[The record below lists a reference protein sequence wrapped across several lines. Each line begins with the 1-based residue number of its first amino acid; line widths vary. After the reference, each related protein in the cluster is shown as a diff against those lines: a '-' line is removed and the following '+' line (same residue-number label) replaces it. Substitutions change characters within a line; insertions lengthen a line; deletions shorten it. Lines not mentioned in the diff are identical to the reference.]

1 MEEMTME
8 KIYDLI
14 IIGGGPT
21 GLTAGIYAGRA
32 KLNVLILEKSSIG
45 GQIYLTN
52 EVANYPGIFE
62 TTGSNY
68 AEQLKKQAEAFG
80 VEIISGE
87 VTNMKFSKEIKEIK
101 TSTDTYKGYSVLI
114 ATGASPRKLGF
125 PGEEEY
131 TGRGVAYCA
140 TCDGEFFTDMD
151 VFVIGAGFAAAEEAM
166 FLTKFARKVTVIARE
181 PEFTCAKSIADKV
194 LANPK
199 IEVKFNTEILEAKG
213 DIQLRSAK
221 FKNNVTNEI
230 FEYKANEGESFGIF
244 VFIGYEPQSKLF
256 KDVITLDN
264 QGFIPTD
271 EDLATNIEGVYAAGD
286 IRPKKLRQLVTAVSD
301 GATAAFSIEKYVHD
315 LKGKLGVEKEE
326 NSSKTTSEIKH
337 PTKKFLDDNIQN
349 QLKDIFSKFDKTV
362 KVVLIKDPEI
372 AKSTQMEEFLN
383 EISSLSDKI
392 EFQSLNKNEN
402 LELEKKIDAERFP
415 TIAFFDQDNNFKG
428 IKFSTLPGGH
438 ELNSFILALYN
449 IAGAGQKISEES
461 KKKIDSISTPHRIK
475 IGVTLSCSRC
485 PESVQSAQRI
495 AIENSNLDVEV
506 IDVFTF
512 PKFREKFEI
521 MSVPAIIIDDKLA
534 GFGQKNIEQFLDLI
548 K

>member
-1 MEEMTME
+1 ME

-194 LANPK
+194 LSNPK

-326 NSSKTTSEIKH
+326 NSSKTTSEIN
-337 PTKKFLDDNIQN
+337 TL
-349 QLKDIFSKFDKTV
+349 LK
-362 KVVLIKDPEI
+362 
-372 AKSTQMEEFLN
+372 N
-383 EISSLSDKI
+383 
-392 EFQSLNKNEN
+392 
-402 LELEKKIDAERFP
+402 
-415 TIAFFDQDNNFKG
+415 
-428 IKFSTLPGGH
+428 
-438 ELNSFILALYN
+438 Y
-449 IAGAGQKISEES
+449 
-461 KKKIDSISTPHRIK
+461 
-475 IGVTLSCSRC
+475 
-485 PESVQSAQRI
+485 
-495 AIENSNLDVEV
+495 
-506 IDVFTF
+506 
-512 PKFREKFEI
+512 
-521 MSVPAIIIDDKLA
+521 
-534 GFGQKNIEQFLDLI
+534 
-548 K
+548 

>member
-1 MEEMTME
+1 ME

-87 VTNMKFSKEIKEIK
+87 VTIMDFSKEIKEIR
-101 TSTDTYKGYSVLI
+101 TSTDSYKGYSVLI

-199 IEVKFNTEILEAKG
+199 IEVKFNTEILEANG

-256 KDVITLDN
+256 KDIITLDN

-315 LKGKLGVEKEE
+315 LKGKLGVEKDE
-326 NSSKTTSEIKH
+326 NGSKTTSEIKH
-337 PTKKFLDDNIQN
+337 PIKKFLDDNIQN
-349 QLKDIFSKFDKTV
+349 QLKDIFAKFDKKV

-372 AKSTQMEEFLN
+372 AKSIQMEEFLS

-392 EFQSLNKNEN
+392 DFHSLNKNEN
-402 LELEKKIDAERFP
+402 LELEKKVDAERFP

-461 KKKIDSISTPHRIK
+461 KKKIDGISTPQKIK

-495 AIENSNLDVEV
+495 AIENSNIAVEV

-521 MSVPAIIIDDKLA
+521 MSVPAIIIDDKLV

>member
-1 MEEMTME
+1 ME

-87 VTNMKFSKEIKEIK
+87 VINMDFSKEIKEIR
-101 TSTDTYKGYSVLI
+101 TSTDSYKGYSVLI

-199 IEVKFNTEILEAKG
+199 IEVKFNTEILEANG

-256 KDVITLDN
+256 KDIITLDN

-315 LKGKLGVEKEE
+315 LKDKLGVEKDE
-326 NSSKTTSEIKH
+326 NGSKTTSEIKH
-337 PTKKFLDDNIQN
+337 PIKKFLDDNIQN
-349 QLKDIFSKFDKTV
+349 QLKNIFAKFDKKV

-372 AKSTQMEEFLN
+372 AKSIQMEEFLS

-392 EFQSLNKNEN
+392 DFHSLNKNEN
-402 LELEKKIDAERFP
+402 LELEKKVDAERFP

-461 KKKIDSISTPHRIK
+461 KKKIDGISTPQKIK

-495 AIENSNLDVEV
+495 AIENSNIAVEV

-521 MSVPAIIIDDKLA
+521 MSVPAIIIDDKLV

>member
-1 MEEMTME
+1 ME

-87 VTNMKFSKEIKEIK
+87 VTIMDFSKEIKEIR
-101 TSTDTYKGYSVLI
+101 TSTNSYKGYSVLI

-199 IEVKFNTEILEAKG
+199 IEVKFNTEILEANG

-256 KDVITLDN
+256 KDIITLDN

-315 LKGKLGVEKEE
+315 LKGKLGVEKDE
-326 NSSKTTSEIKH
+326 NGSKTTSEIKH
-337 PTKKFLDDNIQN
+337 PIKKFLDDNIQN
-349 QLKDIFSKFDKTV
+349 QLKDIFAKFDKKV

-372 AKSTQMEEFLN
+372 AKSIQMEEFLS

-392 EFQSLNKNEN
+392 DFHSLNKNEN
-402 LELEKKIDAERFP
+402 LELEKKVDAERFP

-461 KKKIDSISTPHRIK
+461 KKKIDGISTPQKIK

-495 AIENSNLDVEV
+495 AIENSNIDVEV

-521 MSVPAIIIDDKLA
+521 MSVPVIIIDDKLV

>member
-1 MEEMTME
+1 ME

-87 VTNMKFSKEIKEIK
+87 VINMDFSKEIKEIK
-101 TSTDTYKGYSVLI
+101 TSTDSYKGYSVLI

-125 PGEEEY
+125 PGEDEY
-131 TGRGVAYCA
+131 TGRGVTYCA

-199 IEVKFNTEILEAKG
+199 IEVKFNTEILEANG

-256 KDVITLDN
+256 KDIITLDN

-315 LKGKLGVEKEE
+315 LKGKLGVEKDE
-326 NSSKTTSEIKH
+326 NGSKTTSEIKH
-337 PTKKFLDDNIQN
+337 PIKKFLDDNIQN
-349 QLKDIFSKFDKTV
+349 QLKDIFAKFDKKV

-372 AKSTQMEEFLN
+372 AKSIQMEEFLS

-392 EFQSLNKNEN
+392 DFHSLNKNEN
-402 LELEKKIDAERFP
+402 LELEKKVDAERFP

-461 KKKIDSISTPHRIK
+461 KKKIDGISTPQKIK

-495 AIENSNLDVEV
+495 AIENSNIAVEV

-521 MSVPAIIIDDKLA
+521 MSVPAIIIDDKLV

>member
-1 MEEMTME
+1 ME

-87 VTNMKFSKEIKEIK
+87 VINMDFSKEIKEIK
-101 TSTDTYKGYSVLI
+101 TSTDSYKGYSVLI

-125 PGEEEY
+125 PGEDEY

-199 IEVKFNTEILEAKG
+199 IEVKFNTEILEANG

-256 KDVITLDN
+256 KDIITLDN

-315 LKGKLGVEKEE
+315 LKGKLGVEKDE
-326 NSSKTTSEIKH
+326 NGSKTTSEIKH
-337 PTKKFLDDNIQN
+337 PIKKFLDDNIQN
-349 QLKDIFSKFDKTV
+349 QLKDIFAKFDKKV

-372 AKSTQMEEFLN
+372 AKSIQMEEFLS

-392 EFQSLNKNEN
+392 DFHSLNKNEN
-402 LELEKKIDAERFP
+402 LELEKKVDAERFP

-461 KKKIDSISTPHRIK
+461 KKKIDGISTPQKIK

-495 AIENSNLDVEV
+495 AIENSNIAVEV

-521 MSVPAIIIDDKLA
+521 MSVPAIIIDDKLV

>member
-1 MEEMTME
+1 ME

-87 VTNMKFSKEIKEIK
+87 VTNMEFSKEIKEIK

-151 VFVIGAGFAAAEEAM
+151 VFVIGAGFAAAEEAI

-256 KDVITLDN
+256 KNIITLDN

-326 NSSKTTSEIKH
+326 NSSKTTSEVKH

-372 AKSTQMEEFLN
+372 AKSIQMEEFLS

-428 IKFSTLPGGH
+428 VKFSTLPGGH

>member
-1 MEEMTME
+1 ME

-221 FKNNVTNEI
+221 FKNNVTNEV

-256 KDVITLDN
+256 KDIITLDN

-271 EDLATNIEGVYAAGD
+271 EELATNIEGVYAAGD

-326 NSSKTTSEIKH
+326 NNSKTTSEIKH

-372 AKSTQMEEFLN
+372 AKSIQMEEFLS

-428 IKFSTLPGGH
+428 VKFSTLPGGH

>member
-1 MEEMTME
+1 ME

-87 VTNMKFSKEIKEIK
+87 VTNMDFSKEIKEIR
-101 TSTDTYKGYSVLI
+101 TSTDSYKGYSVLI

-199 IEVKFNTEILEAKG
+199 IEVKFNTEILEANG

-256 KDVITLDN
+256 KDIITLDN

-315 LKGKLGVEKEE
+315 LKGKLGVEKDE
-326 NSSKTTSEIKH
+326 NGSKTTSEIKH
-337 PTKKFLDDNIQN
+337 PIKKFLDDNIQN
-349 QLKDIFSKFDKTV
+349 QLKDIFAKFDKKV

-372 AKSTQMEEFLN
+372 AKSIQMEEFLS

-392 EFQSLNKNEN
+392 DFHSLNKNEN
-402 LELEKKIDAERFP
+402 LELEKKVDAERFP

-461 KKKIDSISTPHRIK
+461 KKKIDGISTPQKIK

-495 AIENSNLDVEV
+495 AIENSNIAVEV

-521 MSVPAIIIDDKLA
+521 MSVPAIIIDDKLV

>member
-1 MEEMTME
+1 ME

-87 VTNMKFSKEIKEIK
+87 VTIMDFSKEIKEIR
-101 TSTDTYKGYSVLI
+101 TSTDSYKGYSVLI

-199 IEVKFNTEILEAKG
+199 IEVKFNTEILEANG

-256 KDVITLDN
+256 KDIITLDN

-315 LKGKLGVEKEE
+315 LKGKLGVEKDE
-326 NSSKTTSEIKH
+326 NGSKTTSEIKH
-337 PTKKFLDDNIQN
+337 PIKKFLDDNIQN
-349 QLKDIFSKFDKTV
+349 QLKDIFAKFDKKV

-372 AKSTQMEEFLN
+372 AKSIQMEEFLS

-392 EFQSLNKNEN
+392 DFHSLNKNEN
-402 LELEKKIDAERFP
+402 LELEKKVDAERFP

-428 IKFSTLPGGH
+428 VKFSTLPGGH

-461 KKKIDSISTPHRIK
+461 KKKIDGISTPQKIK

-495 AIENSNLDVEV
+495 AIENSNIDVEV

-521 MSVPAIIIDDKLA
+521 MSVPAIIIDDKLV

>member
-1 MEEMTME
+1 ME

-87 VTNMKFSKEIKEIK
+87 VTIMDFSKEIKEIR
-101 TSTDTYKGYSVLI
+101 TSTNSYKGYSVLI

-199 IEVKFNTEILEAKG
+199 IEVKFNTEILEANG

-221 FKNNVTNEI
+221 FKNNITNEI
-230 FEYKANEGESFGIF
+230 FEYKANEGENFGIF

-256 KDVITLDN
+256 KDIITLDN

-315 LKGKLGVEKEE
+315 LKGKLGVEKDE
-326 NSSKTTSEIKH
+326 NGSKTTSEIKH
-337 PTKKFLDDNIQN
+337 PIKKFLDDNIQN
-349 QLKDIFSKFDKTV
+349 QLKDIFAKFDKKV

-372 AKSTQMEEFLN
+372 AKSIQMEEFLS

-392 EFQSLNKNEN
+392 DFHSLNKNEN
-402 LELEKKIDAERFP
+402 LELEKKVDAERFP

-428 IKFSTLPGGH
+428 VKFSTLPGGH

-461 KKKIDSISTPHRIK
+461 KKKIDGISTPQKIK

-495 AIENSNLDVEV
+495 AIENSNIDVEV

-521 MSVPAIIIDDKLA
+521 MSVPVIIIDDKLV

>member
-1 MEEMTME
+1 ME

-87 VTNMKFSKEIKEIK
+87 VTIMDFSKEIKEIR
-101 TSTDTYKGYSVLI
+101 TSTNSYKGYSVLI

-125 PGEEEY
+125 PGEDEY

-194 LANPK
+194 LANSK
-199 IEVKFNTEILEAKG
+199 IEVKFNTEILEANG

-221 FKNNVTNEI
+221 FKNNITNEI
-230 FEYKANEGESFGIF
+230 FEYKANEGENFGIF

-256 KDVITLDN
+256 KDIITLDN

-315 LKGKLGVEKEE
+315 LKGKLGVEKDE
-326 NSSKTTSEIKH
+326 NGSKTTSEIKH
-337 PTKKFLDDNIQN
+337 PIKKFLDDNIQN
-349 QLKDIFSKFDKTV
+349 QLKDIFAKFDKKV

-372 AKSTQMEEFLN
+372 AKSIQMEEFLS

-392 EFQSLNKNEN
+392 DFHSLNKNEN
-402 LELEKKIDAERFP
+402 LELEKKVDAERFP

-461 KKKIDSISTPHRIK
+461 KKKIDGISTPQKIK

-495 AIENSNLDVEV
+495 AIENSNIDVEV

-521 MSVPAIIIDDKLA
+521 MSVPAIIIDDKLV

>member
-1 MEEMTME
+1 ME

-87 VTNMKFSKEIKEIK
+87 VTNMEFSKEIKEIK

-151 VFVIGAGFAAAEEAM
+151 VFVIGAGFAAAEEAI

-221 FKNNVTNEI
+221 FKNNVTNET

-256 KDVITLDN
+256 KDCLLYTSDAA
-264 QGFIPTD
+264 D
-271 EDLATNIEGVYAAGD
+271 E
-286 IRPKKLRQLVTAVSD
+286 
-301 GATAAFSIEKYVHD
+301 
-315 LKGKLGVEKEE
+315 
-326 NSSKTTSEIKH
+326 
-337 PTKKFLDDNIQN
+337 
-349 QLKDIFSKFDKTV
+349 
-362 KVVLIKDPEI
+362 
-372 AKSTQMEEFLN
+372 
-383 EISSLSDKI
+383 
-392 EFQSLNKNEN
+392 
-402 LELEKKIDAERFP
+402 
-415 TIAFFDQDNNFKG
+415 
-428 IKFSTLPGGH
+428 
-438 ELNSFILALYN
+438 
-449 IAGAGQKISEES
+449 
-461 KKKIDSISTPHRIK
+461 
-475 IGVTLSCSRC
+475 
-485 PESVQSAQRI
+485 
-495 AIENSNLDVEV
+495 
-506 IDVFTF
+506 
-512 PKFREKFEI
+512 
-521 MSVPAIIIDDKLA
+521 
-534 GFGQKNIEQFLDLI
+534 
-548 K
+548 

>member
-1 MEEMTME
+1 ME

-87 VTNMKFSKEIKEIK
+87 VTNMEFSKEIKEIK

-151 VFVIGAGFAAAEEAM
+151 VFVIGAGFAAAEEAI

-256 KDVITLDN
+256 KNIITLDN

-271 EDLATNIEGVYAAGD
+271 EDLATNVEGVYAAGD

-326 NSSKTTSEIKH
+326 NSSKTTSEVKH

-372 AKSTQMEEFLN
+372 AKSIQMEEFLS

-392 EFQSLNKNEN
+392 EFQSLNKHEN

-428 IKFSTLPGGH
+428 VKFSTLPGGH

>member
-1 MEEMTME
+1 ME

-87 VTNMKFSKEIKEIK
+87 VTIMDFSKEIKEIR
-101 TSTDTYKGYSVLI
+101 TSTDSYKGYSVLI

-199 IEVKFNTEILEAKG
+199 IEVKFNTEILEANG

-256 KDVITLDN
+256 KDIITLDN

-315 LKGKLGVEKEE
+315 LKGKLGVEKDE
-326 NSSKTTSEIKH
+326 NGSKTTSEIKH
-337 PTKKFLDDNIQN
+337 PIKKFLDDNIQN
-349 QLKDIFSKFDKTV
+349 QLKNIFAKFDKKV

-372 AKSTQMEEFLN
+372 AKSIQMEEFLS

-392 EFQSLNKNEN
+392 DFHSLNKNEN
-402 LELEKKIDAERFP
+402 LELEKKVDAERFP

-428 IKFSTLPGGH
+428 VKFSTLPGGH

-461 KKKIDSISTPHRIK
+461 KKKIDGISTPQKIK

-495 AIENSNLDVEV
+495 AIENSNIDVEV

-521 MSVPAIIIDDKLA
+521 MSVPAIIIDDKLV

>member
-1 MEEMTME
+1 ME

-87 VTNMKFSKEIKEIK
+87 VTNMEFSKEIKEIK

-151 VFVIGAGFAAAEEAM
+151 VFVIGAGFAAAEEAI

-181 PEFTCAKSIADKV
+181 HEFTCAKSIADKV

-256 KDVITLDN
+256 KNIITLDN

-271 EDLATNIEGVYAAGD
+271 EDLATNVEGVYAAGD

-301 GATAAFSIEKYVHD
+301 GATAASSIEKYVHD

-326 NSSKTTSEIKH
+326 NSSKTTSEVKH

-372 AKSTQMEEFLN
+372 AKSIQMEEFLS

-428 IKFSTLPGGH
+428 VKFSTLPGGH

-449 IAGAGQKISEES
+449 IAGTGQKISEES
-461 KKKIDSISTPHRIK
+461 KKRIDSISTPHKIK

>member
-1 MEEMTME
+1 ME

-52 EVANYPGIFE
+52 EVANYPGIFA

-87 VTNMKFSKEIKEIK
+87 VTNMDFSKEIKEIR
-101 TSTDTYKGYSVLI
+101 TSTDSYKGYSVLI

-199 IEVKFNTEILEAKG
+199 IEVKFNTEILEANG

-256 KDVITLDN
+256 KDIITLDN

-315 LKGKLGVEKEE
+315 LKGKLGVEKDE
-326 NSSKTTSEIKH
+326 NGSKTTSEIKH
-337 PTKKFLDDNIQN
+337 PIKKFLDDNIQN
-349 QLKDIFSKFDKTV
+349 QLKNIFAKFDKKV

-372 AKSTQMEEFLN
+372 AKSIQMEEFLS

-392 EFQSLNKNEN
+392 DFHSLNKNEN
-402 LELEKKIDAERFP
+402 LELEKKVDAERFP

-428 IKFSTLPGGH
+428 VKFSTLPGGH

-461 KKKIDSISTPHRIK
+461 KKKIDGISTLQKIK

-495 AIENSNLDVEV
+495 AIENSNIDVEI

-512 PKFREKFEI
+512 PKFRKKFEI
-521 MSVPAIIIDDKLA
+521 MSVPAIIIDDKLV

>member
-1 MEEMTME
+1 ME

-87 VTNMKFSKEIKEIK
+87 VTIMDFSKEIKEIR
-101 TSTDTYKGYSVLI
+101 TSTNSYKGYSVLI

-194 LANPK
+194 LANSK
-199 IEVKFNTEILEAKG
+199 IEVKFNTEILEANG

-221 FKNNVTNEI
+221 FKNNITNEI
-230 FEYKANEGESFGIF
+230 FEYKANEGENFGIF

-256 KDVITLDN
+256 KDIITLDN

-315 LKGKLGVEKEE
+315 LKGKLGVEKDE
-326 NSSKTTSEIKH
+326 NGSKTTSEIKH
-337 PTKKFLDDNIQN
+337 PIKKFLDDNIQN
-349 QLKDIFSKFDKTV
+349 QLKDIFAKFDKKV

-372 AKSTQMEEFLN
+372 AKSIQMEEFLS

-392 EFQSLNKNEN
+392 DFHSLNKNEN
-402 LELEKKIDAERFP
+402 LELEKKVDAERFP

-428 IKFSTLPGGH
+428 VKFSTLPGGH

-461 KKKIDSISTPHRIK
+461 KKKIDSISTPQKIK

-495 AIENSNLDVEV
+495 AIENSNIDVEV

-521 MSVPAIIIDDKLA
+521 MSVPVIIIDDKLV

>member
-1 MEEMTME
+1 ME

-87 VTNMKFSKEIKEIK
+87 VTNMNFSKEIKEIK
-101 TSTDTYKGYSVLI
+101 TSSDSYKGYSVLI

-194 LANPK
+194 LANSK
-199 IEVKFNTEILEAKG
+199 IEVKFNTEILEANG

-256 KDVITLDN
+256 KNIITLDN

-315 LKGKLGVEKEE
+315 LKGKLGVEKDE
-326 NSSKTTSEIKH
+326 NGSKTTSEIKH
-337 PTKKFLDDNIQN
+337 PIKKFLDDNIQN
-349 QLKDIFSKFDKTV
+349 QLKDIFAKFDKKV

-372 AKSTQMEEFLN
+372 AKSIQMEEFLS

-392 EFQSLNKNEN
+392 DFHSLNKNEN
-402 LELEKKIDAERFP
+402 LELEKKVDAERFP

-461 KKKIDSISTPHRIK
+461 KKKIDGISTPQKIK

-495 AIENSNLDVEV
+495 AIENSNIDVEI

-521 MSVPAIIIDDKLA
+521 MSVPAIIIDDKLV

>member
-1 MEEMTME
+1 ME

-87 VTNMKFSKEIKEIK
+87 VTNMDFSKEIKEIR
-101 TSTDTYKGYSVLI
+101 TSTDSYKGYSVLI

-125 PGEEEY
+125 PGEDEY

-194 LANPK
+194 LANSK
-199 IEVKFNTEILEAKG
+199 IEVKFNTEILEANG

-221 FKNNVTNEI
+221 FKNNITNEI

-256 KDVITLDN
+256 KDIITLDN

-315 LKGKLGVEKEE
+315 LKGKLGVEKDE
-326 NSSKTTSEIKH
+326 NGSKTTSEIKH
-337 PTKKFLDDNIQN
+337 PIKKFLDDNIQN
-349 QLKDIFSKFDKTV
+349 QLKDIFAKFDKKV

-372 AKSTQMEEFLN
+372 AKSIQMEEFLS

-392 EFQSLNKNEN
+392 DFHSLNKNEN
-402 LELEKKIDAERFP
+402 LELEKKVDAERFP

-461 KKKIDSISTPHRIK
+461 KKKIDGISTPQKIK

-495 AIENSNLDVEV
+495 AIENSNIDVEV

-521 MSVPAIIIDDKLA
+521 MSVPAIIIDDKLV

>member
-1 MEEMTME
+1 ME

-87 VTNMKFSKEIKEIK
+87 VTNMEFSKEIKEIK

-151 VFVIGAGFAAAEEAM
+151 VFVIGAGFAAAEEAI

-256 KDVITLDN
+256 KNIITLDN

-271 EDLATNIEGVYAAGD
+271 EDLATNVEGVYAAGD

-301 GATAAFSIEKYVHD
+301 GATAASSIEKYVHD

-326 NSSKTTSEIKH
+326 NSSKTTSEVKH

-372 AKSTQMEEFLN
+372 AKSIQMEEFLS

-428 IKFSTLPGGH
+428 VKFSTLPGGH

-449 IAGAGQKISEES
+449 IAGTGQKISEES
-461 KKKIDSISTPHRIK
+461 KKRIDSISTPHKIK

-521 MSVPAIIIDDKLA
+521 MSVPAIIIDDTLA

>member
-1 MEEMTME
+1 ME

-87 VTNMKFSKEIKEIK
+87 VTNMEFSKEIKEIK

-271 EDLATNIEGVYAAGD
+271 EDLATNVEGVYAAGD

-337 PTKKFLDDNIQN
+337 PTKKLLDDNIQN

-372 AKSTQMEEFLN
+372 SKSTQMEEFLS

-461 KKKIDSISTPHRIK
+461 KKRIDSISTPHKIK

-512 PKFREKFEI
+512 SKFREKFEI

>member
-1 MEEMTME
+1 ME

-87 VTNMKFSKEIKEIK
+87 VTIMDFSKEIKEIR
-101 TSTDTYKGYSVLI
+101 TSTDSYKGYSVLI

-199 IEVKFNTEILEAKG
+199 IEVKFNTEILEANG

-256 KDVITLDN
+256 KDIITLDN

-315 LKGKLGVEKEE
+315 LKGKLGVEKDE
-326 NSSKTTSEIKH
+326 NGSKTTSEIKH
-337 PTKKFLDDNIQN
+337 PIKKFLDDNIQN
-349 QLKDIFSKFDKTV
+349 QLKDIFAKFDKKV

-372 AKSTQMEEFLN
+372 AKSIQMEEFLS

-392 EFQSLNKNEN
+392 DFHSLNKNEN
-402 LELEKKIDAERFP
+402 LELEKKVDAERFP

-428 IKFSTLPGGH
+428 VKFSTLPGGH

-461 KKKIDSISTPHRIK
+461 KKKIDGISTPQKIK

-495 AIENSNLDVEV
+495 AIENSNIDVEI

-521 MSVPAIIIDDKLA
+521 MSVPAIIIDDKLV

>member
-1 MEEMTME
+1 ME

-52 EVANYPGIFE
+52 EVANYPGIFA

-87 VTNMKFSKEIKEIK
+87 VINMDFSKEIKEIR
-101 TSTDTYKGYSVLI
+101 TSTDSYKGYSVLI

-125 PGEEEY
+125 PGEDEY

-194 LANPK
+194 LANSK
-199 IEVKFNTEILEAKG
+199 IEVKFNTEILEANG

-221 FKNNVTNEI
+221 FKNNITNEI
-230 FEYKANEGESFGIF
+230 FEYKANEGENFGIF

-256 KDVITLDN
+256 KDIITLDN

-315 LKGKLGVEKEE
+315 LKGKLGVEKDE
-326 NSSKTTSEIKH
+326 NGSKTTSEIKH
-337 PTKKFLDDNIQN
+337 PIKKFLDDNIQN
-349 QLKDIFSKFDKTV
+349 QLKDIFAKFDKKV

-372 AKSTQMEEFLN
+372 AKSIQMEEFLS

-392 EFQSLNKNEN
+392 DFHSLNKNEN
-402 LELEKKIDAERFP
+402 LELEKKVDAERFP

-428 IKFSTLPGGH
+428 VKFSTLPGGH

-461 KKKIDSISTPHRIK
+461 KKKIDGISTPQKIK

-495 AIENSNLDVEV
+495 AIENNNIDVEV

-521 MSVPAIIIDDKLA
+521 MSVPVIIIDDKLV

>member
-1 MEEMTME
+1 ME

-87 VTNMKFSKEIKEIK
+87 VTNMEFSKEIKEIK

-256 KDVITLDN
+256 KNIITLDN

-271 EDLATNIEGVYAAGD
+271 EDLATNVEGVYAAGD

-326 NSSKTTSEIKH
+326 NSSKTTSEVKH

-372 AKSTQMEEFLN
+372 AKSIQMEEFLS

-428 IKFSTLPGGH
+428 VKFSTLPGGH

-449 IAGAGQKISEES
+449 IVGAGQKISEES

>member
-1 MEEMTME
+1 ME

-52 EVANYPGIFE
+52 EVANYPGIFA

-87 VTNMKFSKEIKEIK
+87 VTNMDFSKEIKEIR
-101 TSTDTYKGYSVLI
+101 TSTDSYKGYSVLI

-140 TCDGEFFTDMD
+140 TCDGEFFIDMD

-199 IEVKFNTEILEAKG
+199 IEVKFNTEILEANG

-256 KDVITLDN
+256 KDIITLDN

-315 LKGKLGVEKEE
+315 LKGKLGVEKDE
-326 NSSKTTSEIKH
+326 NGSKTTSEIKH
-337 PTKKFLDDNIQN
+337 PIKKFLDDNIQN
-349 QLKDIFSKFDKTV
+349 QLKDIFAKFDKKV

-372 AKSTQMEEFLN
+372 AKSIQMEEFLS

-392 EFQSLNKNEN
+392 DFHSLNKNEN
-402 LELEKKIDAERFP
+402 LELEKKVDAERFP

-428 IKFSTLPGGH
+428 VKFSTLPGGH

-461 KKKIDSISTPHRIK
+461 KKKIDGISTPQKIK

-495 AIENSNLDVEV
+495 AIENNNIDVEV

-521 MSVPAIIIDDKLA
+521 MSVPAIIIDDKLV

>member
-1 MEEMTME
+1 ME

-87 VTNMKFSKEIKEIK
+87 VTNMEFSKEIKEIK

-151 VFVIGAGFAAAEEAM
+151 VFVIGAGFAAAEEAI

-256 KDVITLDN
+256 KNIITLDN

-271 EDLATNIEGVYAAGD
+271 EDLATNVEGVYAAGD

-326 NSSKTTSEIKH
+326 NSSKTTSEVKH

-372 AKSTQMEEFLN
+372 AKSIQMEEFLS

-392 EFQSLNKNEN
+392 DFHSLNKNEN
-402 LELEKKIDAERFP
+402 LELEKKVDAERFP

-428 IKFSTLPGGH
+428 VKFSTLPGGH

-461 KKKIDSISTPHRIK
+461 KKKIDGISTPQKIK

-495 AIENSNLDVEV
+495 AIENSNIDVEV

-521 MSVPAIIIDDKLA
+521 MSVPAIIIDDKLV

>member
-1 MEEMTME
+1 ME

-87 VTNMKFSKEIKEIK
+87 VTNMDFSKEIKEIK
-101 TSTDTYKGYSVLI
+101 TSTDSYKGYSVLI

-221 FKNNVTNEI
+221 FKNNVTNET

-256 KDVITLDN
+256 KDIITLDN

-326 NSSKTTSEIKH
+326 NNSKTTSEIKH

-349 QLKDIFSKFDKTV
+349 QLKDIFSKFDKKV

-372 AKSTQMEEFLN
+372 AKSTQMEEFLS

-392 EFQSLNKNEN
+392 DFQSLNKNEN

-428 IKFSTLPGGH
+428 VKFSTLPGGH

-461 KKKIDSISTPHRIK
+461 KKKIDGISTPHKIK

>member
-1 MEEMTME
+1 ME

-52 EVANYPGIFE
+52 EVANYPGIFA

-87 VTNMKFSKEIKEIK
+87 VTNMDFSKEIKEIR
-101 TSTDTYKGYSVLI
+101 TSTNSYKGYSVLI

-140 TCDGEFFTDMD
+140 TCDGEFFIDMD

-194 LANPK
+194 LANSK
-199 IEVKFNTEILEAKG
+199 IEVKFNTEILEANG

-221 FKNNVTNEI
+221 FKNNITNEI
-230 FEYKANEGESFGIF
+230 FEYKANEGENFGIF

-256 KDVITLDN
+256 KDIITLDN

-315 LKGKLGVEKEE
+315 LKDKLGVEKDE
-326 NSSKTTSEIKH
+326 NGSKTTSEIKH
-337 PTKKFLDDNIQN
+337 PIKKFLDDNIQN
-349 QLKDIFSKFDKTV
+349 QLKDIFAKFDKKV

-372 AKSTQMEEFLN
+372 AKSIQMEEFLS

-392 EFQSLNKNEN
+392 DFHSLNKNEN
-402 LELEKKIDAERFP
+402 LELEKKVDAERFP

-428 IKFSTLPGGH
+428 VKFSTLPGGH

-461 KKKIDSISTPHRIK
+461 KKKIDGISTPQKIK

-495 AIENSNLDVEV
+495 AIENSNIDVEV

-521 MSVPAIIIDDKLA
+521 MSVPVIIIDDKLV

>member
-1 MEEMTME
+1 ME

-87 VTNMKFSKEIKEIK
+87 VINMDFSKEIKEIR
-101 TSTDTYKGYSVLI
+101 TSTNSYKGYSVLI

-194 LANPK
+194 LANSK
-199 IEVKFNTEILEAKG
+199 IEVKFNTEILEANG

-221 FKNNVTNEI
+221 FKNNITNEI

-256 KDVITLDN
+256 KDIITLDN

-315 LKGKLGVEKEE
+315 LKGKLGVEKDE
-326 NSSKTTSEIKH
+326 NGSKTTSEIKH
-337 PTKKFLDDNIQN
+337 PIKKFLDDNIQN
-349 QLKDIFSKFDKTV
+349 QLKDIFAKFDKKV

-372 AKSTQMEEFLN
+372 AKSIQMEEFLN

-392 EFQSLNKNEN
+392 DFHSLNKNEN
-402 LELEKKIDAERFP
+402 LELEKKVDAERFP

-461 KKKIDSISTPHRIK
+461 KKKIDGISTPQKIK

-495 AIENSNLDVEV
+495 AIENSNIDVEV

-521 MSVPAIIIDDKLA
+521 MSVPAIIIDDKLV

>member
-1 MEEMTME
+1 ME

-87 VTNMKFSKEIKEIK
+87 VTNMDFSKEIKEIR

-151 VFVIGAGFAAAEEAM
+151 VFVIGAGFAAAEEAI

-256 KDVITLDN
+256 KNIITLDN

-271 EDLATNIEGVYAAGD
+271 EDLATNVEGVYAAGD

-372 AKSTQMEEFLN
+372 AKSIQMEEFLS

-428 IKFSTLPGGH
+428 VKFSTLPGGH

>member
-1 MEEMTME
+1 ME

-87 VTNMKFSKEIKEIK
+87 VTNMEFSKEIKEIK

-151 VFVIGAGFAAAEEAM
+151 VFVIGAGFAAAEEAI

-221 FKNNVTNEI
+221 FKNNVTNET

-256 KDVITLDN
+256 KDIITLDN

-326 NSSKTTSEIKH
+326 NSSKTTSEVKH

-372 AKSTQMEEFLN
+372 AKSTQMEEFLS

-392 EFQSLNKNEN
+392 DFQSLNKNEN

-415 TIAFFDQDNNFKG
+415 TIAFFDQDDNFKG
-428 IKFSTLPGGH
+428 VKFSTLPGGH

-461 KKKIDSISTPHRIK
+461 KKRIDSISTPHKIK

-512 PKFREKFEI
+512 SKFREKFEI

>member
-131 TGRGVAYCA
+131 TGKGVAYCA

>member
-1 MEEMTME
+1 ME

-87 VTNMKFSKEIKEIK
+87 VTNMDFSKEIKEIK
-101 TSTDTYKGYSVLI
+101 TSTDSYKGYSVLI

-221 FKNNVTNEI
+221 FKNNVTNET

-256 KDVITLDN
+256 KDIITLDN

-326 NSSKTTSEIKH
+326 NNSKTTSEIKH

-349 QLKDIFSKFDKTV
+349 QLKDIFSKFDKKV

-372 AKSTQMEEFLN
+372 AKSTQMEEFLS

-392 EFQSLNKNEN
+392 DFQSLNKNEN

-428 IKFSTLPGGH
+428 VKFSTLPGGH
-438 ELNSFILALYN
+438 ELNSFILTLYN

-461 KKKIDSISTPHRIK
+461 KKKIDGISTPHKIK

>member
-1 MEEMTME
+1 ME

-87 VTNMKFSKEIKEIK
+87 VINMDFSKEIKEIR
-101 TSTDTYKGYSVLI
+101 TSTDSYKGYSVLI

-199 IEVKFNTEILEAKG
+199 IEVKFNTEILEANG

-256 KDVITLDN
+256 KDIITLDN

-315 LKGKLGVEKEE
+315 LKGKLGVEKDE
-326 NSSKTTSEIKH
+326 NGSKTTSEIKH
-337 PTKKFLDDNIQN
+337 PIKKFLDDNIQN
-349 QLKDIFSKFDKTV
+349 QLKDIFAKFDKKV

-372 AKSTQMEEFLN
+372 AKSIQMEEFLS

-392 EFQSLNKNEN
+392 DFHSLNKNEN
-402 LELEKKIDAERFP
+402 LELEKKVDAERFP

-428 IKFSTLPGGH
+428 VKFSTLPGGH

-461 KKKIDSISTPHRIK
+461 KKKIDGISTPQKIK

-495 AIENSNLDVEV
+495 AIENSNIAVEV

-521 MSVPAIIIDDKLA
+521 MSVPAIIIDDKLV

>member
-1 MEEMTME
+1 ME

-87 VTNMKFSKEIKEIK
+87 VTNMEFSKEIKEIK

-151 VFVIGAGFAAAEEAM
+151 VFVIGAGFAAAEEAI

-256 KDVITLDN
+256 KNIITLDN

-271 EDLATNIEGVYAAGD
+271 EDLATNVEGVYAAGD

-301 GATAAFSIEKYVHD
+301 GATAASSIEKYVHD

-326 NSSKTTSEIKH
+326 NSSKTTSEVKH

-362 KVVLIKDPEI
+362 KIVLIKDPEI
-372 AKSTQMEEFLN
+372 AKSIQMEEFLS

-392 EFQSLNKNEN
+392 DFHSLNKNEN
-402 LELEKKIDAERFP
+402 LELEKKVDAERFP

-428 IKFSTLPGGH
+428 VKFSTLPGGH

-461 KKKIDSISTPHRIK
+461 KKKIDGISTPQKIK

-495 AIENSNLDVEV
+495 AIENNNIDVEV

-521 MSVPAIIIDDKLA
+521 MSVPAIIIDDKLV